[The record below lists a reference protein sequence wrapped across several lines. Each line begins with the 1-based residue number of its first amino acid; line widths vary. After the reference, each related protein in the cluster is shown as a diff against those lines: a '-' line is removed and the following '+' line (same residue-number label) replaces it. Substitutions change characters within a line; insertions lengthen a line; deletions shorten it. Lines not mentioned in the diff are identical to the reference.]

1 MVKMCSTLVLQVV
14 ERQSKL
20 KRPELLRYAS
30 RVMKL
35 DKEGESFMQK
45 LNRLFMEA
53 GAPPSYLFPALCP
66 LSLSRYRQYS
76 RRMQIVLKGKKTA
89 SISQSLLSLVIA
101 LSRQRQHSGPNQ
113 IVY

>member
-1 MVKMCSTLVLQVV
+1 MV

-53 GAPPSYLFPALCP
+53 GAPPFFPYTLLLGILHHLAE
-66 LSLSRYRQYS
+66 
-76 RRMQIVLKGKKTA
+76 V
-89 SISQSLLSLVIA
+89 LLSDCLPGQSGVTA
-101 LSRQRQHSGPNQ
+101 L
-113 IVY
+113 